1 MVQGDRLAQITLD
14 PPVTGGTA
22 MHVYLSSSSGSLEQ
36 PTEISVTAT
45 LAAQGIGPV
54 TIPVVAAGPGHV
66 TAPAANLPIAGTWSF
81 SVVARYSEFDQVTFT
96 GDLEVR

>member
-1 MVQGDRLAQITLD
+1 MVQGERLAQITLD

-22 MHVYLSSSSGSLEQ
+22 LHVYLTSTSGSLEQ
-36 PTEISVTAT
+36 PTDITVTAS
-45 LAAQGIGPV
+45 LAAQGIGPL
-54 TIPVVAAGPGHV
+54 TIPVVPAGPGHV
-66 TAPAANLPIAGTWSF
+66 TAPAANLPLAGTWSF